1 MADDWRNGGFGLYVH
16 WPFCEAKCP
25 YCDFNS
31 HVVRSV
37 DHAAWREALV
47 SEIARAA
54 RELPGR
60 QVTSVFFGG
69 GTPSLMEPDIVEAVL
84 GAISQA
90 WRQSND
96 IEITLEANP
105 TSVEAH
111 RFEAFRIAGVNR
123 VSIGLQALN
132 DKDLGSLGR
141 LHTAEDGLRA
151 VTLARSVFERVSFD
165 LIYARQDQSLSDWED
180 ELARALS
187 LGPDHLSLYQLTI
200 EPGTAFGDRF
210 ARGKLPGL
218 PSDDLSADMY
228 DLTQTLCE
236 VHGLPAYE
244 VSNHARPGAE
254 SRHNLTYWRSGDWI
268 GVGPGAHGRFT
279 MSGQRIATEAHRLP
293 GIWLSSA
300 QQGNGEAQ
308 RSGVDND
315 DILSERLMMGLRLT
329 EGVSVPDAGSEFL
342 SRVCEI
348 NDLADEPLLTWSD
361 GILKTTAAGRPVLNA
376 VLRELLA

>member
-1 MADDWRNGGFGLYVH
+1 MADPGDLAIYVH
-16 WPFCEAKCP
+16 WPFCQAKCP

-47 SEIARAA
+47 SEIARSA
-54 RELPGR
+54 RDLSGR

-111 RFEAFRIAGVNR
+111 RFEAFRLAGVNR

-180 ELARALS
+180 ELARALPSSYRVS
-187 LGPDHLSLYQLTI
+187 LRSSTLLQCCLLSNLLLVLSC
-200 EPGTAFGDRF
+200 
-210 ARGKLPGL
+210 KL
-218 PSDDLSADMY
+218 
-228 DLTQTLCE
+228 
-236 VHGLPAYE
+236 
-244 VSNHARPGAE
+244 
-254 SRHNLTYWRSGDWI
+254 
-268 GVGPGAHGRFT
+268 F
-279 MSGQRIATEAHRLP
+279 
-293 GIWLSSA
+293 
-300 QQGNGEAQ
+300 
-308 RSGVDND
+308 
-315 DILSERLMMGLRLT
+315 
-329 EGVSVPDAGSEFL
+329 F
-342 SRVCEI
+342 
-348 NDLADEPLLTWSD
+348 
-361 GILKTTAAGRPVLNA
+361 
-376 VLRELLA
+376 